1 MLINH
6 GFSGTGQLNRLNCI
20 QRAKIPVALRTDRL
34 NNINVA
40 TVLIL
45 ACCTFSHK
53 CITTVVFIYFSVSY
67 ILVLIVFLVFPAR
80 LYSGKK
86 NLLLQ

>member
-6 GFSGTGQLNRLNCI
+6 GFSGTGQLNGLNYI

-67 ILVLIVFLVFPAR
+67 ILVLIIF
-80 LYSGKK
+80 
-86 NLLLQ
+86 